1 MKLRDR
7 REILGFIIPA
17 AIVLVIT
24 AGIRIGWARADH
36 EKRDREV
43 VRVDALRREVSF
55 PAVVQPAA
63 MDRPLGVKGHHAVVF
78 REGRAAPWA
87 LFRSDVSDL
96 DVRLALEKLGARP
109 GENLTVETW
118 TARNDMSRRDP
129 DLVVDGTP
137 IEAFVAWSDKRVPL
151 ESLIREGQS
160 PSATLDL
167 RYGGNDRFRD
177 TFRSGCIICLYSCPG
192 GAIGNRA
199 YTIRDYVRDGVIF
212 HAQQNLLP
220 RAGSRVQIILKP
232 KLEVE

>member
-7 REILGFIIPA
+7 REILGFIVPA
-17 AIVLVIT
+17 AIVLVIM
-24 AGIRIGWARADH
+24 AGIRIGWARANH
-36 EKRDREV
+36 EKREREGLRIDEV
-43 VRVDALRREVSF
+43 RREVSF
-55 PAVVQPAA
+55 PAVVQPAG

-78 REGRAAPWA
+78 RDGRAAPWA
-87 LFRSDVSDL
+87 LFKSEVSDL
-96 DVRLALEKLGARP
+96 DVRRALEKLGAKA

-118 TARNDMSRRDP
+118 TSRNDMTRRDP

-137 IEAFVAWSDKRVPL
+137 IEAYVAWSDKRVPL
-151 ESLIREGQS
+151 ESLIGEGQQPTS
-160 PSATLDL
+160 TLDL
-167 RYGGNDRFRD
+167 RFGGNERFRD

-212 HAQQNLLP
+212 HAQQDHLP